1 MADLREEP
9 RFPKFGPRALEAG
22 LVAVFTFPLRAGEE
36 RLGALASRALTQRR
50 QRFEGLAG
58 RLDALSPLRV
68 LARGYAV
75 AFDRRG
81 HALRAASETKPGEVL
96 RIRLA
101 KGSLTAT
108 VADAS
113 PEQTAEPTPGT
124 VADATQA
131 GPEKSVSAEPARGSN
146 EPGDAGKS

>member
-1 MADLREEP
+1 VRKL
-9 RFPKFGPRALEAG
+9 
-22 LVAVFTFPLRAGEE
+22 EE
-36 RLGALASRALTQRR
+36 RLGALASRALGQRR

-81 HALRAASETKPGEVL
+81 HALRAASETKAGEL
-96 RIRLA
+96 LHIRLA

-108 VADAS
+108 VAEAS
-113 PEQTAEPTPGT
+113 SDQVAEPTPGT
-124 VADATQA
+124 VADATSA
-131 GPEKSVSAEPARGSN
+131 TPAKPVSAVPARGSN

>member
-1 MADLREEP
+1 L
-9 RFPKFGPRALEAG
+9 
-22 LVAVFTFPLRAGEE
+22 EE

-75 AFDRRG
+75 AFDRGGR
-81 HALRAASETKPGEVL
+81 ALRSAAETKPGELL

-101 KGSLTAT
+101 EGSLTAT
-108 VADAS
+108 VADAL
-113 PEQTAEPTPGT
+113 PEGAAEPMRSAKP
-124 VADATQA
+124 
-131 GPEKSVSAEPARGSN
+131 VSAELARGSN
-146 EPGDAGKS
+146 ERGNGSKS